1 MADDDSE
8 TICAD
13 CTGEPFLREI
23 IRSGGVAG
31 TCHYCGGDSPAIAL
45 EELADRIEAAFE
57 SHYRR
62 TSDQPT
68 AMESSMLADRESSY
82 EWERRGDE
90 VIFAIADAASIDEA
104 VAADVQEI
112 LEQRHSDFE
121 AAKMGEECEF
131 ADDSYYDRKG
141 PDDIEF
147 QLDWRRFERRL
158 KTEARFFDKEAK
170 TIFDKVFAGLSSHR
184 TRGGGAVVQEAG
196 PGQPIAALYRGRVFH
211 SHDKLKEALKRP
223 DIEIGSP
230 PSKDATAGRMNSRG
244 ISVFYGALD
253 ARVAIAEI
261 RPPGGSRV
269 AVVRFEIIRPL
280 KLLDLEALKGLYV
293 EGSIFDRDYVGR
305 LELAKFLESLSHRLS
320 APVMPDDE
328 WSDYLITQA
337 VADYLA
343 NEAELDGIIYPSVQQ
358 GDGALNVALFHH
370 AARVETLDIPEGTEI
385 DAYATMA
392 GDEDFDCEYSVYE
405 ETPPP
410 SPKPKPR
417 PPLRGLFYD
426 VSPVLWDADRDVRS
440 PGLRVDLDGV
450 EVHDVTGVQ
459 IVTTS
464 HRVRRHRSEKRSL
477 PF

>member
-1 MADDDSE
+1 
-8 TICAD
+8 
-13 CTGEPFLREI
+13 
-23 IRSGGVAG
+23 
-31 TCHYCGGDSPAIAL
+31 
-45 EELADRIEAAFE
+45 
-57 SHYRR
+57 
-62 TSDQPT
+62 
-68 AMESSMLADRESSY
+68 
-82 EWERRGDE
+82 
-90 VIFAIADAASIDEA
+90 
-104 VAADVQEI
+104 
-112 LEQRHSDFE
+112 
-121 AAKMGEECEF
+121 
-131 ADDSYYDRKG
+131 
-141 PDDIEF
+141 
-147 QLDWRRFERRL
+147 
-158 KTEARFFDKEAK
+158 
-170 TIFDKVFAGLSSHR
+170 
-184 TRGGGAVVQEAG
+184 
-196 PGQPIAALYRGRVFH
+196 
-211 SHDKLKEALKRP
+211 
-223 DIEIGSP
+223 
-230 PSKDATAGRMNSRG
+230 MNSRG

-293 EGSIFDRDYVGR
+293 EGSIFDRDYVRR
-305 LELAKFLESLSHRLS
+305 LELAKFLQSLSHRLS

-370 AARVETLDIPEGTEI
+370 AARVQTLDIPEGTEI

-440 PGLRVDLDGV
+440 PALRVDLDCV

-459 IVTTS
+459 IATSS